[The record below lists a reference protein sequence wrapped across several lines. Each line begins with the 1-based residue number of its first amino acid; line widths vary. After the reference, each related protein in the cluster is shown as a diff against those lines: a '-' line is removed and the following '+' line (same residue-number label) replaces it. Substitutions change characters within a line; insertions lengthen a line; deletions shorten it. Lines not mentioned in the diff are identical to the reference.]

1 MYIYIYTHTYIYV
14 YIHTHIYM
22 LCMCIYIILA
32 DHNYIYPSTFYIS
45 YGCDFVCDSFSH
57 DKVAFKCKV
66 DIGIT
71 SK

>member
-1 MYIYIYTHTYIYV
+1 
-14 YIHTHIYM
+14 M

-45 YGCDFVCDSFSH
+45 YGYDFVCDSFSH

-71 SK
+71 AK